1 MLQSIGWRAGPRPLP
16 SAEPSMRQP
25 PLIIV
30 SDLHLDRGV
39 DTAVTRDL
47 AELVVTHPGHEIVLN
62 GDVLNLST
70 ERPGF
75 EPASV
80 VEQYL
85 LGKTALVHALR
96 AHLARGDSVTFL
108 GGNHDAALGLPGVE
122 RAIRRVLAVDHAG
135 SLACLPWFARRGLV
149 HIEHGHLYDAD
160 NAPNHPLVAPT
171 WRTEPLGIAITRR
184 FLAPHRALEF
194 CHRHDTTPMAG
205 LRRVFALYGPRAPKV
220 VLGYFAYAAR
230 QCRSTWH
237 KRCLLAEQLEG
248 QQMLATYAAAQGV
261 EPDAVSRLLHDIPR
275 PTHQRLRRTFARL
288 YLDRVVASVGSVGG
302 AAALVAGAPMSGLLL
317 AGAGTTYLG
326 ASLARGKNRY
336 AGVVE
341 LALRDAALR
350 IAEIT
355 GAEMVVMGHTHDE
368 DYTPVYVNTGSF
380 AYPNE
385 PGRPFVRVG
394 ADGSVERRRWTA
406 TDRACAA

>member
-1 MLQSIGWRAGPRPLP
+1 
-16 SAEPSMRQP
+16 MRQP

-47 AELVVTHPGHEIVLN
+47 AELIATHPGHEFVLN

-70 ERPGF
+70 EPSGF
-75 EPASV
+75 EPTSA
-80 VEQYL
+80 VEAYL
-85 LGKTALVHALR
+85 ADKTVLLHSLR
-96 AHLARGDSVTFL
+96 DHLLRGDPVTVL
-108 GGNHDAALGLPGVE
+108 AGNHDAVLGTSAVE
-122 RAIRRVLAVDHAG
+122 HTLRRLLAVDRAAP
-135 SLACLPWFARRGLV
+135 LACLPWFARRGRV
-149 HIEHGHLYDAD
+149 HVEHGHLYDAD

-230 QCRSTWH
+230 QCRSAWH
-237 KRCLLAEQLEG
+237 KRRLLAEQVEG
-248 QQMLATYAAAQGV
+248 QQQLAAYAAAQRVDPG
-261 EPDAVSRLLHDIPR
+261 AVSRLLEDIPR
-275 PTHQRLRRTFARL
+275 PTHHRLRRTFARL
-288 YLDRVVASVGSVGG
+288 YLDRVVASVGSVSG
-302 AAALVAGAPMSGLLL
+302 AAVLVAGAPMSGLLL

-336 AGVVE
+336 AGLVE

-350 IAEIT
+350 IVDAT
-355 GAEMVVMGHTHDE
+355 GAETVVMGHTHDE

-385 PGRPFVRVG
+385 PGRPFVQVG
-394 ADGSVERRRWTA
+394 ADGSVSRRRWGVP
-406 TDRACAA
+406 DRARAA

>member
-1 MLQSIGWRAGPRPLP
+1 
-16 SAEPSMRQP
+16 MRQP

-30 SDLHLDRGV
+30 SDLHLDRGG
-39 DTAVTRDL
+39 DTEVTRDL
-47 AELVVTHPGHEIVLN
+47 ADLIVTHAGHEILLN

-70 ERPGF
+70 EPPGF
-75 EPASV
+75 EPTKV
-80 VEQYL
+80 VGEYL
-85 LGKTALVHALR
+85 TGKTVLLRALR
-96 AHLARGDSVTFL
+96 EHLLRGDAVTVL
-108 GGNHDAALGLPGVE
+108 AGNHDAVLGLPAVE
-122 RAIRRVLAVDHAG
+122 REMRRLLAVHHAAP
-135 SLACLPWFARRGLV
+135 LACLPWFARRGRV
-149 HIEHGHLYDAD
+149 HVEHGHLYDAD

-184 FLAPHRALEF
+184 FLAPHGALEF

-230 QCRSTWH
+230 QCRSVWH
-237 KRCLLAEQLEG
+237 KRRLLAEQLEG
-248 QQMLATYAAAQGV
+248 QHQLASYAVAQGV
-261 EPDAVSRLLHDIPR
+261 DPDAVSRLLQAIPH
-275 PTHQRLRRTFARL
+275 PTHHRLRRTFARL

-302 AAALVAGAPMSGLLL
+302 AAVLVAGAPMSGLLL

-336 AGVVE
+336 AGIVE

-350 IAEIT
+350 IADTT

-385 PGRPFVRVG
+385 PGRPFVQVD
-394 ADGSVERRRWTA
+394 AEAVVSRRRWCGA
-406 TDRACAA
+406 NRGRHAA